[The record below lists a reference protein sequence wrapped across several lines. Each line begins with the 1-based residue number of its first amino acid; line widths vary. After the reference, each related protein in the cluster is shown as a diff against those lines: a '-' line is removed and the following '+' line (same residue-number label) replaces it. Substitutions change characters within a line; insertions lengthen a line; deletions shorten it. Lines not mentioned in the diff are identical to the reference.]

1 MEMTID
7 KAIEILEALS
17 KGIYEGDRAD
27 AQAAEKLGTE
37 ALKRI
42 RHDREAMQAKHV
54 LLLPGETEE

>member
-1 MEMTID
+1 MTID
-7 KAIEILEALS
+7 EAIKILTHYDTDL
-17 KGIYEGDRAD
+17 D
-27 AQAAEKLGTE
+27 AWNDEDNDAAVKLGTE